1 MKALLVGAG
10 GGIGGAFLQALV
22 ERDSISLVHATCF
35 RSSPTLQH
43 PKVHWHQ
50 TDLCDDQS
58 VAALTASI
66 GPPLDYLINAAG
78 MLHDDSGQP
87 ERTIKRFDPKF
98 FERNIRNNTLPTL
111 LLAKH
116 AEPLLKNSPRAVFA
130 TVSARVGSI
139 EENRLGGW
147 VSYRSSKAALNMA
160 LKTLSIE
167 WRRTLPQTV
176 VAALHPGTTATRL
189 SAPFRS
195 NVAAHKL
202 FSPRQSADYMLAVID
217 KLEPADSGR
226 FWSWDG
232 TELPW

>member
-1 MKALLVGAG
+1 MKALVIGAG
-10 GGIGGAFLQALV
+10 GGIGGAMLEALLERNAV
-22 ERDSISLVHATCF
+22 ERVHASYF
-35 RSSPTLQH
+35 RSEPGFNH
-43 PKVHWHQ
+43 PRVCWHRVDM
-50 TDLCDDQS
+50 TNDAS
-58 VAALTASI
+58 VEQLVAEI
-66 GPPLDYLINAAG
+66 DGPLDYLINTVG
-78 MLHDDSGQP
+78 ILHDGTNQP
-87 ERTIKRFDPKF
+87 ERTIKRFDPDF
-98 FERNIRNNTLPTL
+98 YLRNIQTNALPTL

-116 AEPLLKNSPRAVFA
+116 AEPLLKHSPKAVFA
-130 TVSARVGSI
+130 AVSARVGSI

-195 NVAAHKL
+195 NVAADKL

-217 KLEPADSGR
+217 KLEPGDSGR

-232 TELPW
+232 SELPW